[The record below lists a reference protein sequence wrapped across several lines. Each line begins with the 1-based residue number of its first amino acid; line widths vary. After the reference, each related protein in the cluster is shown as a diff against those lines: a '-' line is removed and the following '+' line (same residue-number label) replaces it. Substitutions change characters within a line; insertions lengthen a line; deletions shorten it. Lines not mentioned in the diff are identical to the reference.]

1 MKMSGQSRAPAALL
15 TRKGPRYTLNRV
27 VTDVD
32 SVEIGKSLPLS
43 GFEPRIVYPI
53 T

>member
-15 TRKGPRYTLNRV
+15 IRKLSQYPLNRV
-27 VTDVD
+27 GIGVV
-32 SVEIGKSLPLS
+32 SVEMGKSLLLP

-53 T
+53 A